1 MRTDR
6 LFDREERSDQPKP
19 VPQMEDNME
28 EQHRGICGEIWASR
42 KMSLSRTHCNSVGR
56 VRATHPE
63 YAEGL
68 IRVRR

>member
-28 EQHRGICGEIWASR
+28 EQHRDIRGEIWASR
-42 KMSLSRTHCNSVGR
+42 KMSLNRNHCNGVGE
-56 VRATHPE
+56 VGAMHPE
-63 YAEGL
+63 YVEGL
-68 IRVRR
+68 IRIRT